1 MSSNF
6 PVDLFKLPG
15 RELSLQELP
24 FLEADEFDL
33 FLLKADADKFCL
45 SWENDGVTY
54 SELCLVS
61 LDCSLI
67 LISDATI
74 TISL

>member
-45 SWENDGVTY
+45 S
-54 SELCLVS
+54 
-61 LDCSLI
+61 
-67 LISDATI
+67 
-74 TISL
+74 